1 MACEDDKR
9 SNPKVEPEKQV
20 SKESVEGVSADIFS
34 RGASE
39 EQLQALRQAADAHKA
54 AQAQVTEALGVLW
67 NSQLDV
73 VMTVGDLDQL
83 TAVFSQRLKFFDDCS
98 CGPCDLRPGPLCW

>member
-1 MACEDDKR
+1 MACEDDKKV
-9 SNPKVEPEKQV
+9 NPKGEPEAQV
-20 SKESVEGVSADIFS
+20 RKESVEAVSADIFS
-34 RGASE
+34 RGATE
-39 EQLQALRQAADAHKA
+39 AQLQAVQEAADAHKA

-67 NSQLDV
+67 NSQVDV

-98 CGPCDLRPGPLCW
+98 CTPCDLRPGPLCW